1 MSSHPNPLIYL
12 RGVSTLDMMYILDF
26 IYHGEVSVAH
36 EELDK
41 FLEVAD
47 TLKIRGLVPNN
58 EYRAR
63 KRPASPTKHTNRSPL
78 KSSKK
83 PKMHSFK
90 EHSVPSANLNTIPLV
105 PSSYHIKT
113 GASGIIKAENAPSI
127 DPIITSQDYEDST
140 IAEDNFGNH
149 IDGED
154 YQHDLEAGHEVDNGT
169 AEEAF
174 VSEGLDEGGS
184 CETSNDDG
192 KQELQESSANA
203 IIEQEKPNRKDK
215 PSVDYFG
222 MSNKEEGKANNHV
235 DGKHYGNTNVRGGSL
250 KGRHMSSSEKV
261 TLVNLLKTLDHDNIL
276 RDYGK
281 RDPGL
286 TQRRKE
292 LWDKI
297 LPAFNEICG
306 LNCGLRKLQ
315 DILHRM
321 KQNPQGNQP
330 AYSLWY
336 EGSESPEKE
345 LP

>member
-41 FLEVAD
+41 FLEVAE

-63 KRPASPTKHTNRSPL
+63 KRPASPTKHTNLSPV

-83 PKMHSFK
+83 QKFHSFK
-90 EHSVPSANLNTIPLV
+90 EHSVPSANLNIIPLV
-105 PSSYHIKT
+105 PSSYPIKT
-113 GASGIIKAENAPSI
+113 GASGIIKVENAPST
-127 DPIITSQDYEDST
+127 DPIAQDDYEDST
-140 IAEDNFGNH
+140 IAEDHFGND

-154 YQHDLEAGHEVDNGT
+154 YQQHDLEGEHEVGNGT
-169 AEEAF
+169 VEEAY
-174 VSEGLDEGGS
+174 VTKRLDEGCSDG
-184 CETSNDDG
+184 TTNDQVLTQEELPVEQENINMVHKPKMDYTEEKKANSHIDG
-192 KQELQESSANA
+192 KLN
-203 IIEQEKPNRKDK
+203 
-215 PSVDYFG
+215 
-222 MSNKEEGKANNHV
+222 
-235 DGKHYGNTNVRGGSL
+235 GNTGRRITTIMR
-250 KGRHMSSSEKV
+250 GRHMSSSEKV

-276 RDYGK
+276 RDSERRG
-281 RDPGL
+281 PGL
-286 TQRRKE
+286 TQRRRE
-292 LWDKI
+292 LWEKI

-306 LNCGLRKLQ
+306 LSCGLRKLQ

-336 EGSESPEKE
+336 EGSESPEQE
-345 LP
+345 LH